1 MDEVVKNLK
10 WKIASL
16 KAKAGDLPDVVAGSD
31 IVWNRAMRPALL
43 YGPEI
48 FEYSKTWVK
57 KLEVAQNQVA
67 RWLTGTSQRASRVGL
82 SGEMGWR
89 KMETEIWE
97 RKLVYYGVV
106 QGMAENRWP
115 KIILQ

>member
-1 MDEVVKNLK
+1 M
-10 WKIASL
+10 
-16 KAKAGDLPDVVAGSD
+16 
-31 IVWNRAMRPALL
+31 
-43 YGPEI
+43 
-48 FEYSKTWVK
+48 K

-89 KMETEIWE
+89 KMDTEIWE

-106 QGMAENRWP
+106 KAMAENR
-115 KIILQ
+115 